1 MSHPLTTH
9 MDVDRFAEGRT
20 VDEPGTGPFPW
31 AH

>member
-1 MSHPLTTH
+1 
-9 MDVDRFAEGRT
+9 MDLARFAEGRT